1 MTVSQLIEELKK
13 LPADMPI
20 MVINEDRQDP
30 VDIVTVSRGS
40 WSDECDE
47 EDIEPDYDSLVDPEF
62 VQDDESGT
70 VAVLVTW

>member
-1 MTVSQLIEELKK
+1 MTVGELIESLKN
-13 LPADMPI
+13 LPQDMPI

-30 VDIVTVSRGS
+30 VDIVTISRGS

-47 EDIEPDYDSLVDPEF
+47 EDIEPDYESLVDPEF
-62 VQDDESGT
+62 IQNDENGT

>member
-1 MTVSQLIEELKK
+1 MTIGKLIKK
-13 LPADMPI
+13 LQALPQNMQI

-40 WSDECDE
+40 WSDDAIDE
-47 EDIEPDYDSLVDPEF
+47 DDFDPEF
-62 VQDDESGT
+62 VQDDENGT

>member
-1 MTVSQLIEELKK
+1 
-13 LPADMPI
+13 